1 MSAQLPDS
9 IPVVVTVE
17 VKMSLWDALK
27 LRLAGREFREKM
39 IDEILLR
46 TSAVVHPEDRTLI

>member
-1 MSAQLPDS
+1 MNAVE
-9 IPVVVTVE
+9 VVVTVE
-17 VKMSLWDALK
+17 ARLSFWAALK

-46 TSAVVHPEDRTLI
+46 TSASVHPEDRE